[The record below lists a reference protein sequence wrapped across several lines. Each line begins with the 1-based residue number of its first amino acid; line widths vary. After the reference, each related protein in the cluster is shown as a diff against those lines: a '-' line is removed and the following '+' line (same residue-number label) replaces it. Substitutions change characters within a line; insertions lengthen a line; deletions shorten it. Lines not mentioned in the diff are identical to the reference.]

1 MITARSIS
9 LSIKHY
15 CKEKNISQRKL
26 AKLLGVSQQT
36 VNRWVLEQRRPS
48 LASIEKLQRIIGK
61 MEEK

>member
-1 MITARSIS
+1 MITAHSIS

-26 AKLLGVSQQT
+26 AEQLGVSQQT

-48 LASIEKLQRIIGK
+48 LASVEKLQEIIGK
-61 MEEK
+61 LEEE